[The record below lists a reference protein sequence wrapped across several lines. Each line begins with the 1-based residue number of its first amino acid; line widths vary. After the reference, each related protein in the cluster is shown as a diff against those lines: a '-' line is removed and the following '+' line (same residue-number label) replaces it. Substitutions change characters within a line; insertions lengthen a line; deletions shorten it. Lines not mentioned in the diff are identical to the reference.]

1 MRLKKLRANAKC
13 PCGSGK
19 KHKQCC
25 ASEHPWFE
33 SDEGHI
39 VPQGV
44 ARDFQYL
51 YDVRDEIIRIAASG
65 DALSKLGP
73 KATSY
78 DLFGTLDRD
87 SVVDLM
93 ASLGFDSSITLYFER
108 MGELPPMERW
118 KCWLQTG
125 EWVSGTPLS
134 FEDQEAVA
142 RTLHEI
148 IDCYAPRERNPDGTA
163 CRFVRRDMIARD
175 GDRYFGLDFTDLD
188 GLKERGY
195 DVRIVEQL

>member
-25 ASEHPWFE
+25 ATDHPWFE

-44 ARDFQYL
+44 ARDFKDL
-51 YDVRDEIIRIAASG
+51 YHVRDELVRIAG
-65 DALSKLGP
+65 ETGALSKLGP
-73 KATSY
+73 ADTSY
-78 DLFGTLDRD
+78 DLFGLLDRD

-93 ASLGFDSSITLYFER
+93 ASLGFDSSIALYFER
-108 MGELPPMERW
+108 TGGLPPLERW

-125 EWVSGTPLS
+125 EWVTAVPMS
-134 FEDQEAVA
+134 FEDQERVA
-142 RTLHEI
+142 KVLHEV
-148 IDCYAPRERNPDGTA
+148 IDCYAPRSRNDDGSA
-163 CRFVRRDMIARD
+163 CHFVCRDMIARK
-175 GDRYFGLDFTDLD
+175 GDRYFGLNFSDLE
-188 GLKERGY
+188 GMKEQGY
-195 DVRIVEQL
+195 DVHIVEQL